1 TSLDPA
7 TGKAHWRQR
16 LATNSDYVVA
26 TPVVRDDLL
35 LISGLMMKLDRD
47 KAAASVLWPQ
57 SRAVAGR
64 VLSNTSTPLILGDC
78 VFSAKSSG
86 QLVCLDAA
94 TGEQLW
100 ETDKVT
106 ALKGGASIHLTPS
119 GGSVLLYSDRGE
131 LIRARLGHDG
141 YHELG
146 RASLIDPTYPF
157 GDRK

>member
-1 TSLDPA
+1 
-7 TGKAHWRQR
+7 
-16 LATNSDYVVA
+16 
-26 TPVVRDDLL
+26 
-35 LISGLMMKLDRD
+35 M
-47 KAAASVLWPQ
+47 
-57 SRAVAGR
+57 
-64 VLSNTSTPLILGDC
+64 LSNTSTPLILGDC

-157 GDRK
+157 GDRKCAWSPPAYANGHVFVRSDAQLACFPLAAKP

>member
-1 TSLDPA
+1 
-7 TGKAHWRQR
+7 
-16 LATNSDYVVA
+16 
-26 TPVVRDDLL
+26 
-35 LISGLMMKLDRD
+35 MKLDRD
-47 KAAASVLWPQ
+47 KPAASVLWPQ

-86 QLVCLDAA
+86 QFVCLDVG

-119 GGSVLLYSDRGE
+119 GSSVLLYSDRGE

-141 YHELG
+141 YHAIILQGETLH
-146 RASLIDPTYPF
+146 D
-157 GDRK
+157 GDRECVGKFFALPRSRCWDGGRRLSERKLANSAKCHSGGSCPQ